1 VITTISGLPES
12 LFKVS
17 NPNNFKRKKN
27 TEMKRINLSLIVV
40 FALLIGLSGCMN
52 SDNTDDTEKVKEN
65 EVAIENYLKTDSL
78 GSKAIRDSS
87 GLYYIIRK
95 ANPNGEVVKI
105 GDAVTVKF
113 NGYLLDGKKVLGIE
127 KDSSYTFPANG
138 YVTQLPG
145 LERSIFLMKS
155 GEKAT
160 FFLPFYLAFG
170 SYERVNVPAY
180 SPIRLEVELL
190 KTRTEAQQI
199 EDFITKKGY
208 TKVERSAGNLVIIR
222 TNTVTGDTLGVGKA
236 VSVKYI
242 GKFLNDKKFSEGTVN
257 FNTGTSGSGS
267 AIVGMDR
274 AVRKMKKTEK
284 AIIIFPSSLGY
295 KQSGTADG
303 VIAPYTPLQF
313 EVEIL

>member
-1 VITTISGLPES
+1 
-12 LFKVS
+12 
-17 NPNNFKRKKN
+17 
-27 TEMKRINLSLIVV
+27 MKQINLSLIIV
-40 FALLIGLSGCMN
+40 FALLIGLSGCMD
-52 SDNTDDTEKVKEN
+52 SDNTDDTAKVKEN

-87 GLYYIIRK
+87 GLYYITRK

-105 GDAVTVKF
+105 GDAVTVKL
-113 NGYLLDGKKVLGIE
+113 NGYLLDGKKVLNIE

-138 YVTQLPG
+138 YVTPLPG

-170 SYERVNVPAY
+170 SYERVNIPAY

-199 EDFITKKGY
+199 EDFIAKKGY
-208 TKVERSAGNLVIIR
+208 TKVERHPGNLIIIR
-222 TNTVTGDTLGVGKA
+222 TNTATGDTTKSG
-236 VSVKYI
+236 VSVEVKYV
-242 GKFLNDKKFSEGTVN
+242 GRLLDETKFDEGTST
-257 FNTGTSGSGS
+257 FLTGS
-267 AIVGMDR
+267 ANTIPGFDR
-274 AVRKMKKTEK
+274 ALRKLRKNEK

-295 KQSGTADG
+295 GKSGRDK
-303 VIAPYTPLQF
+303 ILPYAPLQF
-313 EVEIL
+313 EVEITKTL